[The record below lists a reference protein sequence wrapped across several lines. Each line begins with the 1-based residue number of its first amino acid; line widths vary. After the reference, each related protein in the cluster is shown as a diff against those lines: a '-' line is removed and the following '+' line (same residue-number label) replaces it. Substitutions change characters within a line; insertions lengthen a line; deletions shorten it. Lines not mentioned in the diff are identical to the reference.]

1 VQSARC
7 PATASRRESN
17 MSVVLIGALVV
28 VATMFCVVLVSY
40 FN

>member
-1 VQSARC
+1 
-7 PATASRRESN
+7 